1 MALKPII
8 AINSFKNILIGLFF
22 TIYFGYSALAQ
33 NIHTGGIFPTIDH
46 SGSITNKLDYSL
58 YYFGAFPLV
67 NFSETK
73 LDETPFMLLFYGEQA
88 LNYNITN
95 KLSFSASYVYQ
106 REKTGMDSYV
116 NENRVHFQLTYKY
129 AVNQVKFK
137 HRLRFDN
144 RFITDPNTD
153 TNTYKNRLR
162 YLLGMELPIGSDNN
176 NWYFTS
182 YEEAFFNTF
191 KNANKVF
198 AENWAYAAIGK
209 RLNNNHKLEA
219 GPLYITWFTGN
230 NNWFNQYYLQLT
242 WISNVDFRKKDVQFP

>member
-1 MALKPII
+1 MTLKQK
-8 AINSFKNILIGLFF
+8 NQMSNFKNLVIGLFF
-22 TIYFGYSALAQ
+22 MLILGFRVEAQ
-33 NIHTGGIFPTIDH
+33 NMHLGGIFPTIDH
-46 SGSITNKLDYSL
+46 SGTITDKLDYSL
-58 YYFGAFPLV
+58 YYFGAFSLV
-67 NFSETK
+67 NFSENK
-73 LDETPFMLLFYGEQA
+73 LDETPYMLLFYSEQA
-88 LNYNITN
+88 LNYNINN

-106 REKTGMDSYV
+106 REKTGMNSYV

-144 RFITDPNTD
+144 RFISDPNTD

-162 YLLGMELPIGSDNN
+162 YLLGVELPIGSDNN
-176 NWYFTS
+176 NWYFTA

-198 AENWAYAAIGK
+198 AENWTYAAIGK
-209 RLNNNHKLEA
+209 HLNNNHKFEA
-219 GPLYITWFTGN
+219 GPLYITWLTGN

-242 WISNVDFRKKDVQFP
+242 WISNVDFRKKGVQSP